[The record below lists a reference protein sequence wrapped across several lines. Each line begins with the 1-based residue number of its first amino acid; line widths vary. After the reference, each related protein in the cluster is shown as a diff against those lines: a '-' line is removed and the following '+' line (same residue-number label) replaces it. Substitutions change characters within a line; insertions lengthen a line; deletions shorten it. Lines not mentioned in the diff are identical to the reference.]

1 MFGYLIQKLKV
12 SNSWS
17 KYVRVV
23 LAVEVGYSVEILK
36 SKIFSNKLI
45 DAIQEITEGSMVRF
59 SGYNA
64 SNSYGTYFRLENI
77 AADDFPCCNNCLAPL
92 YDVQCQGCFNEPCE
106 KISGIW
112 KIAQKEQREYGQ
124 RFIFTQDENVLGYA
138 CFSSSPFHDVCMGL
152 KDKQMVILNGWRDVN
167 RHSKLKMIK
176 GLEKKSPT
184 SAEGNVV
191 SSSDIIIENQ
201 KGETSNKRQPRDFID
216 SGIHSDNQLAPRK
229 SRRNQIK

>member
-36 SKIFSNKLI
+36 SNIFSNKRI

-59 SGYNA
+59 TGYNA
-64 SNSYGTYFRLENI
+64 SNSYGTYFRLEKI
-77 AADDFPCCNNCLAPL
+77 AADDFPCCNNCLAPV
-92 YDVQCQGCFNEPCE
+92 YDAQCQGCFNEPCE

-124 RFIFTQDENVLGYA
+124 RFI
-138 CFSSSPFHDVCMGL
+138 P
-152 KDKQMVILNGWRDVN
+152 I
-167 RHSKLKMIK
+167 
-176 GLEKKSPT
+176 
-184 SAEGNVV
+184 
-191 SSSDIIIENQ
+191 
-201 KGETSNKRQPRDFID
+201 
-216 SGIHSDNQLAPRK
+216 
-229 SRRNQIK
+229 